1 MYIFPK
7 VAIFPKLSKKKKKM
21 QTNGLHFC
29 GTLEKRT
36 DITFDKIWPQVRAAK
51 VIIKL
56 FSTSRLCNE

>member
-7 VAIFPKLSKKKKKM
+7 VAIFPKLSKKKKKKKM

-36 DITFDKIWPQVRAAK
+36 DITFDKI
-51 VIIKL
+51 
-56 FSTSRLCNE
+56 